1 MTLLVRQVSSAL
13 CLMIGLIV
21 SMSWFYWKDS
31 PFGMLIVGGI
41 LVLLGIV
48 GVVFTIVKAE
58 EDSDSGVH

>member
-1 MTLLVRQVSSAL
+1 MTLLVRQVGSAL

-31 PFGMLIVGGI
+31 PLLMLIVGGI
-41 LVLLGIV
+41 LVLGGIV

-58 EDSDSGVH
+58 EELSKD

>member
-1 MTLLVRQVSSAL
+1 MMLLVRQVGSAL

-31 PFGMLIVGGI
+31 PLLMLIVGGI
-41 LVLLGIV
+41 LVLGGIV

-58 EDSDSGVH
+58 EEISKD